1 MIIAVVNWGTV
12 TKNCNAS
19 NVHQRLAP
27 KHESSPTNSHVKNI
41 LFGQIVESSEIAK
54 TVKVQPRLTHKYSL
68 ISPNLIKNTLLGF
81 LSLCIRMVI
90 IMNECL

>member
-54 TVKVQPRLTHKYSL
+54 PVKVQPRLTHKYSL
-68 ISPNLIKNTLLGF
+68 ISPNLIKNALLGF

-90 IMNECL
+90 IMNESL